1 MKPIPQRKPKAAI
14 PPPRKRKPTIHIQN
28 DLISMEDGPKS
39 EYTSKILA
47 PVYLPKNKKPDIML
61 LVNCSKSR
69 QLVKKIS
76 TSSVSDS
83 EKEFLIAAAQRH
95 NVFSYKLI
103 ADYYAHSSAE
113 MQSLMEDSALVI
125 IDFDK
130 AIQNGFVKFSEEI
143 KKLYVEEYEK
153 SK

>member
-1 MKPIPQRKPKAAI
+1 MKPIPQRKPKTAI
-14 PPPRKRKPTIHIQN
+14 PPRRKRKPTIHIQN

-47 PVYLPKNKKPDIML
+47 PIYLPKNKKPDIFA
-61 LVNCSKSR
+61 LVDCSKSR
-69 QLVKKIS
+69 QLVKKIIAS
-76 TSSVSDS
+76 GVSEK

-103 ADYYAHSSAE
+103 ADYYAHASSE
-113 MQSLMEDSALVI
+113 MQSLMEESALVI